1 MILNCAKKKTRIVS
15 FPDLGRTIVIIN
27 PLRFI
32 FVWRKCSLEPDV
44 RSYLRRFVLQYF
56 TIEAPLEVCQ
66 RDVPLH
72 GGFEGHYQFAEDQTQ
87 GEHIDFE
94 RVGLLG

>member
-1 MILNCAKKKTRIVS
+1 MILNYAKKKTNCILSRPRKDDSHHKPPSV
-15 FPDLGRTIVIIN
+15 
-27 PLRFI
+27 
-32 FVWRKCSLEPDV
+32 FVWRKCSLEPGV